1 MPHLWPGKAVSE
13 VGKHEPHSLIPVPY
27 SLPFN
32 YSYRTTHFMTQ
43 PQQRIRFLLA
53 IPHLG
58 GGGAERVIAL
68 LAQHLDATR
77 FEIHLVLVTADAP
90 GSEPPPAH
98 VNVYRLNQARVRNAW
113 LPLLRLIRALR
124 PDVILSGIAHLSF
137 LILLLKPFLSRRTR
151 IPIRIL
157 VRQNTTASAAASH
170 WLTRFAYRHL
180 YPRAD
185 RILCQSQSM
194 ADDLV
199 RNFNLDPKQL
209 TILRNPITRLH
220 ITRPHPATSSET
232 INLLFIGRLS
242 PEKGADLLFH
252 AFQNVQQIHS
262 QATLTLLGIGPEAA
276 ALRTLAAE
284 LYIARA
290 VHFAGHANPAPYYA
304 AATLFVLPSRYEGIP
319 NALLEAA
326 SAGLPI
332 VATPASGGIVAL
344 LQSQPYCWLAAAIT
358 SESLA
363 EAILS
368 ALATLASARQPI
380 QHSFLAPFHLDRAIP
395 AYTET
400 IKRAC
405 RPHLALLI
413 PTLDQIGGAERQ
425 LLDLSQELAQ
435 RGQWRVTVITLSGDA
450 TPSSVLAAMLQ
461 QSNIAYLS
469 LKMRKA
475 WVDPQGWLRYLAW
488 HRRQRPDI
496 LHAHLPHASFFA
508 RLSRLIA
515 PVSVLVDTIHTSAAG
530 PLSRRLAYR
539 LTHMLSSQVTCVS
552 QAVAV
557 SVRKSGTA
565 PNPLVISNG
574 IAIPS
579 FQAASPNP
587 NTDMG
592 APHLASETWESNS
605 LTQTGPAFIPPFR
618 WLAVGRLA
626 PVKDYPTLL
635 RAFAQLPNESTLTIA
650 GSGPAEPELRALAA
664 GLHIDQRIHFAGFQP
679 EIQPLLAQADAFVLS
694 SLWEGLPISVL
705 EASAAAL
712 PIVATD
718 GAGTREALIPG
729 KTGFLVPVGDHQ
741 ALAGAMIAIQRLSPT
756 ERKAIGYAGRTF
768 VQANFALEA
777 IATRWEQLYRDR
789 LSRP

>member
-1 MPHLWPGKAVSE
+1 
-13 VGKHEPHSLIPVPY
+13 
-27 SLPFN
+27 
-32 YSYRTTHFMTQ
+32 MTQ
-43 PQQRIRFLLA
+43 PRQRIRLLLA

-68 LAQHLDATR
+68 LAQHLDPTR
-77 FEIHLVLVTADAP
+77 FEIHLVLITADAP

-98 VNVYRLNQARVRNAW
+98 VTVHRLNQARVRNAW

-124 PDVILSGIAHLSF
+124 PDAVLSGIAHLSF
-137 LILLLKPFLSRRTR
+137 LILLLKPFLPRRTR

-157 VRQNTTASAAASH
+157 VRQNTTASAAATH
-170 WLTRFAYRHL
+170 WLTRLAYRHL
-180 YPRAD
+180 YPRAG
-185 RILCQSQSM
+185 RILCQSQPM
-194 ADDLV
+194 ADDLA
-199 RNFNLDPKQL
+199 RNFNLNPEQL
-209 TILRNPITRLH
+209 TVLRNPITPLP
-220 ITRPHPATSSET
+220 ITRPYPGTSNET

-242 PEKGADLLFH
+242 KEKGADLLLQ
-252 AFQNVQQIHS
+252 AFQSVQRSHPLAQ
-262 QATLTLLGIGPEAA
+262 LTILGIGPEEP
-276 ALRTLAAE
+276 ALRNLAAE
-284 LYIARA
+284 LNIAHA
-290 VHFAGHANPAPYYA
+290 VHFAGHASPAPCYA

-326 SAGLPI
+326 FAGLPI
-332 VATPASGGIVAL
+332 IATPASGGVVEL

-363 EAILS
+363 ETILT
-368 ALATLASARQPI
+368 ALATLASVRQRI

-395 AYTET
+395 AYAEV
-400 IKRAC
+400 IEREC
-405 RPHLALLI
+405 RPHLAFLI

-435 RGQWRVTVITLSGDA
+435 RGHWRITVITLSGDA
-450 TPSSVLAAMLQ
+450 TPSSTLAARLQ
-461 QSNIAYLS
+461 HSNIAYLS

-475 WVDPQGWLRYLAW
+475 WIDPQGWLRYLAW
-488 HRRQRPDI
+488 HRRQRPDL

-508 RLSRLIA
+508 RLSHLIA
-515 PVSVLVDTIHTSAAG
+515 PAPILVDTIHTSAAG

-539 LTHMLSSQVTCVS
+539 LTHRLSSQVTCVS
-552 QAVAV
+552 QAVAA
-557 SVRKSGTA
+557 SIRQSRTA

-579 FQAASPNP
+579 LQAASPNP
-587 NTDMG
+587 SIDMG
-592 APHLASETWESNS
+592 APHLPSEMWESNS
-605 LTQTGPAFIPPFR
+605 LTQTGPAFITPFR

-635 RAFAQLPNESTLTIA
+635 RAFALLPNEPTLTIA

-664 GLHIDQRIHFAGFQP
+664 ALHLHDRVHFAGFQP

-712 PIVATD
+712 PIVVTD

-729 KTGFLVPVGDHQ
+729 TTGFLVPVGDSQ
-741 ALAGAMIAIQRLSPT
+741 ALAEAMITLQRLSPT
-756 ERKAIGYAGRTF
+756 ERVTMGHAGRAF

-777 IATRWEQLYRDR
+777 IVTRWEQLYRDL